1 MSATATRVRS
11 VERFVAEH
19 QARWAEL
26 VDLVDRAGGRLE
38 RLTPDEVLTLGDRY
52 RATAADLA
60 RARQRWPGD
69 PVVGELEALVTRGRS
84 LVYRTPGRR
93 TSFAAWLTT
102 GFFRRVRERP
112 RALLVAFLLLWG
124 PSIGVAVWAHGDPT
138 TATQVARVSSLSSG
152 AADSANAGGRGDRS
166 TSATESSTLGTQI
179 SLNNIRAALTMLAG
193 GLTGGVLTGGVMVF
207 NGAVVG
213 LVIGLFTANG
223 AGDVAM
229 SYLAPHGFLEWS
241 LVTVAGAAGL
251 RVGAALVAPGLR
263 PRATALVEE
272 ARGAAEVTLGVALW
286 LVPTGIVEGFVTPQG
301 LPPGVAVAFG
311 LAFAGLFWGLVLWRG
326 RPPQSLAEDLAVR

>member
-1 MSATATRVRS
+1 MA
-11 VERFVAEH
+11 ER
-19 QARWAEL
+19 QPGWAEL
-26 VDLVDRAGGRLE
+26 VTLVDRAGGRLE
-38 RLTPDEVLTLGDRY
+38 RLGPDEVLTLGDRY
-52 RATAADLA
+52 RAAAADLA

-69 PVVGELEALVTRGRS
+69 PVVAELESLVGRGRS

-93 TSFAAWLTT
+93 ASFSAWLTT

-112 RALLVAFLLLWG
+112 GVLLVAFLLLWA
-124 PSIGVAVWAHGDPT
+124 PTIGVAVWAHGDPAR
-138 TATQVARVSSLSSG
+138 ATQVARVSTLSSG
-152 AADSANAGGRGDRS
+152 AADSANAGGGGDRRTDAAES
-166 TSATESSTLGTQI
+166 TALGTQI

-193 GLTGGVLTGGVMVF
+193 GLTGGLLTGGVMVF

-223 AGDVAM
+223 AGGVAA

-263 PRATALVEE
+263 PRATVLVEE
-272 ARGAAEVTLGVALW
+272 ARAAAEVTLGVALW

-311 LAFAGLFWGLVLWRG
+311 LALAAVFWGLVLWRG
-326 RPPQSLAEDLAVR
+326 RPPTAVASAQSRADDLAVR